1 MEQELWAVDL
11 KIGYSDSMGMSQL
24 MRFMTNGKLDP
35 LQSTFKITIPKAE
48 EKKWRKK
55 RKNEPP
61 VIKMSYTHIE

>member
-1 MEQELWAVDL
+1 MEQELWGVDL
-11 KIGYSDSMGMSQL
+11 KVGYSDSMAMSQL

-35 LQSTFKITIPKAE
+35 LQSTFKITVPKVE

-61 VIKMSYTHIE
+61 VMKMS